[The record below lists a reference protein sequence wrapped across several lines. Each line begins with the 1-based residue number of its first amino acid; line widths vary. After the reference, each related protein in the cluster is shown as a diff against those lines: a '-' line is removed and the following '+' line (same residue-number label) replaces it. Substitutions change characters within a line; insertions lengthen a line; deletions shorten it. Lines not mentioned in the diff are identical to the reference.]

1 MSDETLCLQLRSQ
14 RGEFR
19 LEVEADIPLAGIT
32 AVFGPSGC
40 GKTSLLRLIAGLD
53 RPEAGRIALGQD
65 VWCDRDQRL
74 FIPAHKRPAA
84 LVFQDARL
92 FGHLSVRGNLAYA
105 ERRARPGETR
115 FAAETIIETLD
126 LAPLLDRRPAS
137 LSGGE
142 AQRVALARA
151 LLGQPRLLLLDEPM
165 AGLDH
170 ARKAELLPYLD
181 TALRQLDIPAL
192 YVSHSVEEVVRLADR
207 VLALSQGRVVAMGPA
222 EDVLDDLDIAPLD
235 REFETGAVLAGR
247 LIDHDQRLQLSRID
261 LGGQTL
267 ELPVPAALQRG
278 DTVRLRIR
286 ARDVAIATLRPQ
298 EISIRNVLDARILT
312 ITAADNS
319 PYADLLLSVGSGQLK
334 ARLTRAS
341 VEALQLTPGQAVYA
355 LVKSASL
362 DRSGG

>member
-19 LEVEADIPLAGIT
+19 LEIEAAIPLAGIT
-32 AVFGPSGC
+32 AVFGPSGS

-53 RPEAGRIALGQD
+53 RPDAGRIALGAD
-65 VWCDRDQRL
+65 VWSDRGV
-74 FIPAHKRPAA
+74 FIPAHRRPAG

-92 FGHLSVRGNLAYA
+92 FGHLTVAGNLAYA
-105 ERRARPGETR
+105 TRRAGPGETR
-115 FAAETIIETLD
+115 FDAETIIETLD
-126 LAPLLDRRPAS
+126 LVPLLPRRPAS

-151 LLGQPRLLLLDEPM
+151 LLSQPRLLLLDEPM

-181 TALRQLDIPAL
+181 TALRQLEIPAL

-222 EDVLDDLDIAPLD
+222 EEVLGDLDIAPLD
-235 REFETGAVLAGR
+235 REFETGAILAGR
-247 LIDHDQRLQLSRID
+247 LVDHDHRLQLSRVD
-261 LGGQTL
+261 LGGQVL
-267 ELPVPAALQRG
+267 ELPMPAALQPG

-298 EISIRNVLDARILT
+298 GISIRNVLDARIT
-312 ITAADNS
+312 GINAADNS

-355 LVKSASL
+355 LVKSASF
-362 DRSGG
+362 DRSPG